1 MGVTKPV
8 TKQQLDDR
16 AQTNRQALGVGSRAK
31 VMSLGPGTISGLLA
45 LARAQHRNSTEQP
58 LQRSCTGPGTPGGS
72 DGVQSKEK
80 GQLKKARLG
89 LPLALPPL
97 LLRGTAGSCRELGA
111 LHVAPMGTQAL
122 RNGLR
127 SNIPTNRH
135 CALGSA
141 AHSKFTS
148 YRRPRVKPTG

>member
-1 MGVTKPV
+1 MWGI
-8 TKQQLDDR
+8 QLPDYH
-16 AQTNRQALGVGSRAK
+16 AQTNRRALDVGSRAK

-45 LARAQHRNSTEQP
+45 LAHAQHRNSTDQP
-58 LQRSCTGPGTPGGS
+58 LQRAARGPGTPGGS

-97 LLRGTAGSCRELGA
+97 LLRDMAGSCRKLGDF
-111 LHVAPMGTQAL
+111 HVAPMGTQAL
-122 RNGLR
+122 LNGPR
-127 SNIPTNRH
+127 SNIPANRH

-148 YRRPRVKPTG
+148 YKRPRVKLTG